1 MTRERK
7 GPYWLFVSLAL
18 RAESCGASASSTAF
32 IRERIVFKIQ
42 FIRYPLHDPSPKDVM
57 SGICFFDIRTAAL
70 TFESGSLR
78 ISDWNRDRSNDRP
91 LLQGCPSLWQWIIS
105 PCHPFTGF
113 NAHLERDFLMTSVGS
128 SAEKSR
134 VHCKIV
140 IPGGALKFPAA
151 VSSWISTVLSHP
163 SYFSVQAALNDL
175 FQLPGYTWC
184 TLLAQLLDRVFG
196 PKCVSKALEQVSNN
210 QRGNNPYIIAMVV
223 IDLL

>member
-1 MTRERK
+1 MMEKHHVTCYISK
-7 GPYWLFVSLAL
+7 VWTGPMDHWTFGLLLDLLRTGFLDYQHLGRGLVHFLFVGRRKLS
-18 RAESCGASASSTAF
+18 RFS
-32 IRERIVFKIQ
+32 
-42 FIRYPLHDPSPKDVM
+42 
-57 SGICFFDIRTAAL
+57 
-70 TFESGSLR
+70 
-78 ISDWNRDRSNDRP
+78 
-91 LLQGCPSLWQWIIS
+91 
-105 PCHPFTGF
+105 TGF

-140 IPGGALKFPAA
+140 LPGGALKFPAA

-184 TLLAQLLDRVFG
+184 TLLAQLLDRFFG
-196 PKCVSKALEQVSNN
+196 PKCVSKALEQVSDN
-210 QRGNNPYIIAMVV
+210 QPGNNPYIIAMVV